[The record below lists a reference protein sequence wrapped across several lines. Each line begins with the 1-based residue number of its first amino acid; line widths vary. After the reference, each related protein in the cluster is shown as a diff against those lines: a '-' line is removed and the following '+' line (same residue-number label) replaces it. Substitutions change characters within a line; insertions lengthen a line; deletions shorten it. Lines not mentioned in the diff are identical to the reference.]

1 MREKSWNFHSKL
13 TTVRGTAQT
22 WTGFPLVSLFLSY
35 YILQGF
41 PVPIYFWVW
50 LLPCD
55 CWDTEKKKW
64 NEKEWGINRTEKI
77 WLKKYR
83 QFFSFYMAQHSKS
96 FIARVTSSFSQAL
109 LVGNIVFLPRDTILF
124 VLACRHCNQVYIL
137 QDCALAQMAG
147 ISNPI

>member
-1 MREKSWNFHSKL
+1 MKLPFKTHNSK
-13 TTVRGTAQT
+13 RDGTNLDRFSPCQ
-22 WTGFPLVSLFLSY
+22 FVPLLLHFTRFSSSYLLLSLIATL
-35 YILQGF
+35 
-41 PVPIYFWVW
+41 W
-50 LLPCD
+50 LLRY
-55 CWDTEKKKW
+55 WKKKW
-64 NEKEWGINRTEKI
+64 NEKEWGINRTERI

-83 QFFSFYMAQHSKS
+83 QFFSFYMVQHSKS